1 MKWDILLDFIMNSKL
16 LRATAVDFSLGRK
29 INNQSWGTTNEGK
42 LRYLMV
48 RASPR
53 YTHLLPEK

>member
-1 MKWDILLDFIMNSKL
+1 